1 MREHYQHGWLSC
13 GNEVSPRS
21 GDEMIRLALS
31 EPDEAAFR
39 WQWLLDTDGGKHV
52 AQAA

>member
-1 MREHYQHGWLSC
+1 
-13 GNEVSPRS
+13 
-21 GDEMIRLALS
+21 MIQLALS

-52 AQAA
+52 AQPDLNVWDI